1 MAKPEEILI
10 VENEDGEIVR
20 EERKDSDCIALYNI
34 MKETLVLLSLLNYDD
49 TEYIMLAKMEQ
60 QVWFGS
66 CSWWIR
72 ASYVPPIPSVILF
85 NLLCGLWVVFRVWLP
100 LKRRRSY

>member
-1 MAKPEEILI
+1 MKASIRKSSITYFSIVKTTISLQIREILIDRMAKPEEILI

-66 CSWWIR
+66 CS
-72 ASYVPPIPSVILF
+72 
-85 NLLCGLWVVFRVWLP
+85 
-100 LKRRRSY
+100 

>member
-1 MAKPEEILI
+1 MSTPNEGIYKEVFHNVFSIVKTTIPLQIREILIDRMAKPEEILI

-66 CSWWIR
+66 CS
-72 ASYVPPIPSVILF
+72 
-85 NLLCGLWVVFRVWLP
+85 
-100 LKRRRSY
+100 

>member
-1 MAKPEEILI
+1 MKASIRKSSITYFSIVKITISLQIREILIDRMAKPEEILI

-66 CSWWIR
+66 CS
-72 ASYVPPIPSVILF
+72 
-85 NLLCGLWVVFRVWLP
+85 
-100 LKRRRSY
+100 

>member
-1 MAKPEEILI
+1 MKASIRKSSITYFSIVKITIPLQIREILIDRMAKPEEILI

-66 CSWWIR
+66 CS
-72 ASYVPPIPSVILF
+72 
-85 NLLCGLWVVFRVWLP
+85 
-100 LKRRRSY
+100 

>member
-1 MAKPEEILI
+1 MYISLWRTNHPIQIREILIDRMAKPEEILI

-66 CSWWIR
+66 CS
-72 ASYVPPIPSVILF
+72 
-85 NLLCGLWVVFRVWLP
+85 
-100 LKRRRSY
+100 